1 MSPAKKVIVIGGG
14 LGGLSSAI
22 TLRQNGFDVELYEKN
37 DHLGGKLNRQE
48 QDGFG
53 FDLGPSLLTMPYIFE
68 RLFERSCKKM
78 SEYVEIEELELQWK
92 SFFPDGQIINLY
104 NDLNSMKK
112 ENPNFTKKDIK
123 EYERFLKY
131 AGGIDRMTLPGY
143 FEKGLD
149 DIKSI
154 IKFYGPLSALRG
166 FDYFS
171 TMQQGINKRISNPYL
186 RDMLGY
192 FIKYVGSSAYNAPA
206 VLNMMSHMQYEQGVW
221 YVKGGL
227 HHLAEGISRLAE
239 EIGVIIHT
247 SQSVET
253 AITQN
258 GSIRHLVLGDGS
270 EVTADYYVSNMEV
283 LPFYRHVLDTPP
295 KDMEKQSRRFEPAS
309 SGLVLHLGVNRKYP
323 QLEHHNFFFS
333 KDSKRNY
340 KEVFDKKVLPQ
351 DPTIYLVNTNKTDA
365 AQSPAGNEN
374 LKILPHIP
382 PIQEKEYTKEDY
394 LLFRERVLIKLEG
407 MGLTDLRKHIVTEC
421 MLTPH
426 DIQNMYRSDHG
437 AIYGT
442 LSDRKKNKG
451 FKHPKKSKHISNLYF
466 TGGTVNPGGGMPMV
480 TLSGQQVGKMIAEE
494 DKKTRR

>member
-22 TLRQNGFDVELYEKN
+22 TLKQNGFDVALYEKN
-37 DHLGGKLNRQE
+37 AHLGGKLNRQE

-68 RLFERSCKKM
+68 RLFDRSGKKM
-78 SEYVEIEELELQWK
+78 SEYVEIEELDLQWK
-92 SFFPDGQIINLY
+92 SFFPDGPIINLY
-104 NDLNSMKK
+104 NDLSKMQT
-112 ENPNFTKKDIK
+112 ENPGLTVEDMK
-123 EYERFLKY
+123 EYKRFLNY
-131 AGGIDRMTLPGY
+131 AGSIDRTTLPGY

-154 IKFYGPLSALRG
+154 IKFHGPLTALRG

-171 TMQQGINKRISNPYL
+171 TMQQGIDKRVSNPYL

-206 VLNMMSHMQYEQGVW
+206 VLNMMAHMQYEQGVW

-227 HHLAEGISRLAE
+227 HHLAQAISRLAE
-239 EIGVIIHT
+239 EIGVSIHT
-247 SQSVET
+247 NQSVET
-253 AITQN
+253 AITQD

-270 EVTADYYVSNMEV
+270 VVTADYYVSNMEV

-295 KDMEKQSRRFEPAS
+295 KDMEKQTRKFEPAS

-323 QLEHHNFFFS
+323 QLGHHNFFFS

-365 AQSPAGNEN
+365 SQSPDGHEN

-382 PIQEKEYTKEDY
+382 PIQKKEYTKEDY
-394 LLFRERVLIKLEG
+394 LLFRERVLIKLEE
-407 MGLTDLRKHIVTEC
+407 MGLTDLRKHIVTEY

-451 FKHPKKSKHISNLYF
+451 FKHPKKAKHISNLFF

-480 TLSGQQVGKMIAEE
+480 TLSGQQVGAMINDEE
-494 DKKTRR
+494 NG